1 MSIYTL
7 DANGEATD
15 WLDLLP
21 VAGDFKFHLVFSAGA
36 NLTLTAQESNHANES
51 ATKDDESAIETF
63 TASATK
69 QYSQPL
75 PRFLRFK
82 VTAYVG
88 GSVVVSVAPG
98 QKADGYRFTIGV
110 EGTEKP

>member
-1 MSIYTL
+1 MIETL

-21 VAGDFKFHLVFSAGA
+21 VAGDFKFHLVFSGGA
-36 NLTLTAQESNHANES
+36 DLTVAVQESNQANGS
-51 ATKDDESAIETF
+51 ATKDDENIIETF

-75 PRFLRFK
+75 PRFVRFK
-82 VTAYVG
+82 VTAYTA

-98 QKADGYRFTIGV
+98 QREDGSRILISGESV
-110 EGTEKP
+110 KN